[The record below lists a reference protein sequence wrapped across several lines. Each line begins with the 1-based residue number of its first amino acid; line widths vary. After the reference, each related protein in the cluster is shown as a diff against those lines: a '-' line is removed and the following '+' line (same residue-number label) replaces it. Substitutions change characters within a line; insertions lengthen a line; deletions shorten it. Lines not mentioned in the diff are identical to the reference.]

1 MSKMMEKGFGLTH
14 TWRVVNKYRKEKGS
28 ILVGRSVIHTTVQG
42 LELIKRRLHK
52 APQGS
57 NNPYSKW
64 AQAGFLHAKQMLVR
78 LGLLFPPF
86 EDPEMPPRP
95 ETDESEDEDAVAT
108 AVGFD
113 PRAFDRSALGELTEH
128 QIVFF
133 DETHK
138 ACEIENVPRAQGQD
152 YIYVAKNDE
161 EGNLDL
167 ENGTYAD
174 TEPRVAGRAPD
185 GYC

>member
-1 MSKMMEKGFGLTH
+1 M
-14 TWRVVNKYRKEKGS
+14 
-28 ILVGRSVIHTTVQG
+28 
-42 LELIKRRLHK
+42 LI
-52 APQGS
+52 
-57 NNPYSKW
+57 
-64 AQAGFLHAKQMLVR
+64 R

-86 EDPEMPPRP
+86 EDPEMPPQP

-113 PRAFDRSALGELTEH
+113 PCAFDCSALGEITEH

-138 ACEIENVPRAQGQD
+138 ACKIENVPRAQGQD
-152 YIYVAKNDE
+152 YIYVAKNDK

-174 TEPRVAGRAPD
+174 TEPTKLNCKYDNEIRLLLSVAALNTKTSVSKV
-185 GYC
+185 